1 VEEDKAKML
10 MWLKRAV
17 AEGDEPDA
25 LSVLG
30 QMYLN
35 GDEVDKDVALGV
47 EYIEKAVDQGHH
59 MAQCRL
65 GMMHINGSEG
75 VG

>member
-1 VEEDKAKML
+1 MEEDKAKML

-35 GDEVDKDVALGV
+35 GG
-47 EYIEKAVDQGHH
+47 
-59 MAQCRL
+59 
-65 GMMHINGSEG
+65 
-75 VG
+75 